1 MRSTYL
7 NISTTEM
14 TKSAEHAARWGS
26 NLDGLEEMDDLTSE
40 WMLVKEKGQLWGG
53 RKRGG
58 RGVKCFVNT
67 NFVSLD
73 AVTMGFPGKEL
84 LVNSTLKFYPNRKYG
99 LIGENGV
106 GKSTLLRCM
115 AKGSIPGFPISLRLK
130 YVQQEMSTVTGCN
143 LLQYVCRDLSH
154 DGKPSKEQL
163 NARIERLQS
172 QEVDLE
178 SQLDEADVSDEELL
192 ASLADQL
199 AAVSEEIET
208 LKLQVEELKKQPAP
222 SVDDVRASGV
232 NNVKETYAGLVRL
245 D

>member
-1 MRSTYL
+1 
-7 NISTTEM
+7 M
-14 TKSAEHAARWGS
+14 TKNAEHAARWGS

-40 WMLVKEKGQLWGG
+40 WMLVKEKGELWGG

-67 NFVSLD
+67 DFVSLD

-143 LLQYVCRDLSH
+143 LLEYVCRDLGH
-154 DGKPSKEQL
+154 DGKQSKEQL
-163 NARIERLQS
+163 LNRIDRLQS
-172 QEVDLE
+172 QEAGLE
-178 SQLDEADVSDEELL
+178 SQLDEADVNDEELL
-192 ASLADQL
+192 SSLADQL
-199 AAVSEEIET
+199 AAVSEQIEG
-208 LKLQVEELKKQPAP
+208 LKLQVEEMKNQPAP
-222 SVDDVRASGV
+222 AVEDAKSSNVRS
-232 NNVKETYAGLVRL
+232 VKETYAALVSSKCCCV
-245 D
+245 